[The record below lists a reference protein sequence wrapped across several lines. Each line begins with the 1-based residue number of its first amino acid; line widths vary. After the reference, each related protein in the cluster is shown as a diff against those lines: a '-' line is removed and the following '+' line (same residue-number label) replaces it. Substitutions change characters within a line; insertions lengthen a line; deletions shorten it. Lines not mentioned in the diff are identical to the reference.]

1 MVGAPSISTSIT
13 YQWQRSL
20 DKTNWTTIGGQSAA
34 VLPFTAGATWNPV
47 SPETYYRAQIVYTG
61 APDPVDVIELGTRGS
76 LFLTRPAIMHY
87 MEKRED
93 LVNSANDLFEILKT
107 GKIKSNVN
115 HLYPLSEVSEA
126 HKAIEA
132 RKTIGATVLIP

>member
-61 APDPVDVIELGTRGS
+61 APDPVEVEKSSVKLS
-76 LFLTRPAIMHY
+76 QKVPAVAPSVGVTYTIAI
-87 MEKRED
+87 
-93 LVNSANDLFEILKT
+93 NSQDYT
-107 GKIKSNVN
+107 SQ
-115 HLYPLSEVSEA
+115 PLLQ
-126 HKAIEA
+126 
-132 RKTIGATVLIP
+132 VLH